1 MKEEDRFSKSIGL
14 VYCSFEPG
22 VCLIVPL
29 FSAAIFLVN
38 KAYQRVFQGFVRT
51 REQRENE
58 PDSGKVGNNQMLT
71 WGRW

>member
-14 VYCSFEPG
+14 VYCSFQPG
-22 VCLIVPL
+22 VCLVVSL

-51 REQRENE
+51 REQRENAE
-58 PDSGKVGNNQMLT
+58 GKMNQIQ
-71 WGRW
+71 GRWETTKC